1 MSPAHLPYGKRAS
14 PFRQAWKGG
23 RHQCLSSCSG
33 SRFPRAEAA
42 YGYSSHASTA
52 GTLTGFIMGAATAAG
67 DVKKALPQLLNTV
80 F

>member
-1 MSPAHLPYGKRAS
+1 MR
-14 PFRQAWKGG
+14 R
-23 RHQCLSSCSG
+23 LSSCSG

-67 DVKKALPQLLNTV
+67 DVKKALPQLLSTV